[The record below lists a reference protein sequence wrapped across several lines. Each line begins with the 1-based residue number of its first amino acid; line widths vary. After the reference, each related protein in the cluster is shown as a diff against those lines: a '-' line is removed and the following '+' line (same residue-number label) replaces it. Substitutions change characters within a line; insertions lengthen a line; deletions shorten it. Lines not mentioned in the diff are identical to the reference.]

1 MSPRD
6 RLAVA
11 VALAAVP
18 VRVALALTSALS
30 PDEAYYAGAARLGI
44 TIPDHPPAVVLAARC
59 GWAMPDALPL
69 EVRMRAAPLLLGT
82 IVSLL
87 LVEISRRSDGSPAAQ
102 RWTAILGSWLLLP
115 LAGGFLATPDVA
127 VFLATL
133 VLLDQE
139 SKPHPGI
146 AGEIAV
152 FASVFLGMLAKVII
166 APVALAVALTSR
178 RSPLHRLLP
187 LAGILASL
195 PWVMESLGFQ
205 LRHAFAASSDAPV
218 GPIPALAAAIA
229 AQLLLWTPAV
239 PFLAVRG
246 LRSLPLPCAA
256 ASGTLVVLFLLSA
269 IVRGTPP
276 EPNWIAPAFA
286 PLLPTVAAAL
296 AVSSRAV
303 RITTVT
309 IGPVVALLAAS
320 HVIHPWLPVPSRLD
334 PSARLRHPL
343 SEAAPGIGAYAAP
356 ALHCVTTG
364 ECEQLRVYIQTVRGD
379 SGSAR

>member
-18 VRVALALTSALS
+18 VRFALALTSSLS

-69 EVRMRAAPLLLGT
+69 ELRMRAAPLLLGT

-87 LVEISRRSDGSPAAQ
+87 LVEISRSNHGSPAAQ
-102 RWTAILGSWLLLP
+102 RWTAVLGSWLLLP

-127 VFLATL
+127 VFLATV

-139 SKPHPGI
+139 SKPHHDA

-152 FASVFLGMLAKVII
+152 FAATFLGMLAKVIM

-178 RSPLHRLLP
+178 RSLPHRLLP
-187 LAGILASL
+187 LTGILASL
-195 PWVMESLGFQ
+195 PWVTESLGFQ
-205 LRHAFAASSDAPV
+205 LRHAFAASPAAAV
-218 GPIPALAAAIA
+218 GPIPALAAAFA
-229 AQLLLWTPAV
+229 AQLLLWTPTV
-239 PFLAVRG
+239 PFLALRG

-256 ASGTLVVLFLLSA
+256 VSGTLAVLFLLSA

-296 AVSSRAV
+296 AISSRAV
-303 RITTVT
+303 RVTTVT
-309 IGPVVALLAAS
+309 LGPVVALLAAS
-320 HVIHPWLPVPSRLD
+320 HVIHPWIPIPSRLD
-334 PSARLRHPL
+334 PSARLQRPL
-343 SEAAPGIGAYAAP
+343 PASAPGIGAYASP
-356 ALHCVTTG
+356 ALRCATAG
-364 ECEQLRVYIQTVRGD
+364 ECEQLRAYIQTVRRN
-379 SGSAR
+379 SGCVL